1 MGEMAELGGVRP
13 RLLADGTIELRP
25 WPASLELSQKV
36 SEIFERAGMKEQR
49 PWVWGVAQA
58 VDEPQRPSSRAVR
71 RRTLAALVLV
81 GALVGALVGIIKSR
95 RARLS
100 ASS

>member
-36 SEIFERAGMKEQR
+36 GDIFERAGMKELR
-49 PWVWGVAQA
+49 PWVWGVEKA
-58 VDEPQRPSSRAVR
+58 DDLPPRRSPRAVR
-71 RRTLAALVLV
+71 MRALAALAIV
-81 GALVGALVGIIKSR
+81 GAFVGAVVGILRFR
-95 RARLS
+95 RARLCD
-100 ASS
+100 